1 MQYSYGIGLGL
12 VKCSLCLTIARV
24 FVVNPYR
31 IAAFIA
37 LGFSVAWTLVVILNS
52 LLICKPISM
61 FWGEIT
67 PGGSCGNQNAAFAAV
82 GIMDVLVDLAILVI
96 PLPMIFRLQIPLAN
110 RIALALVFV
119 LGVR

>member
-1 MQYSYGIGLGL
+1 M
-12 VKCSLCLTIARV
+12 
-24 FVVNPYR
+24 
-31 IAAFIA
+31 AAYIA

-67 PGGSCGNQNAAFAAV
+67 PGGYCGNQNAAFAAV
-82 GIMDVLVDLAILVI
+82 GLMDVIVDFAILII
-96 PLPMIFRLQIPLAN
+96 PLRPIFKLQMPLAN
-110 RIALALVFV
+110 RTALALVFV